1 MKACNG
7 EPRRLGVIG
16 CGAIAL
22 PVVEACAGGA
32 LPGWMLGGVLT
43 RSGRPTGIACHNDTD
58 PDSFL
63 GRGHDLIVEAAG
75 PAALAAHGA
84 RALAVADVWTVSGA
98 ALADAALLAA
108 LEAVGRQ
115 RGHRLR
121 LLSGAIAGLDG
132 VAMACADPEATLTVE
147 IDLPLA
153 SGPADQVF
161 AGTAREAARRFPDG
175 VNVAV
180 AAALAGPGLDRA
192 RVVVRRGSGRHR
204 LALAARSRHAQ
215 VLAAVEPDVAAGMH
229 PVAAG
234 IIACLRRETQIIWA
248 G

>member
-1 MKACNG
+1 MDRP
-7 EPRRLGVIG
+7 PRRLGIIG

-32 LPGWMLGGVLT
+32 LPGWVLAGVLT
-43 RSGRPTGIACHNDTD
+43 RTGQPAGIACHHDID
-58 PDSFL
+58 PQRFL

-84 RALAVADVWTVSGA
+84 GALAVADVWSVSGA
-98 ALADAALLAA
+98 ALADAALAAA
-108 LEAVGRQ
+108 LEAAGR
-115 RGHRLR
+115 RSGHRLR

-132 VAMACADPEATLTVE
+132 VAMACADPEASLAME
-147 IDLPLA
+147 IELPPA
-153 SGPADQVF
+153 PGPEGQIF

-180 AAALAGPGLDRA
+180 AAALAGPGLDRTH
-192 RVVVRRGSGRHR
+192 VVVKRAGTRHR
-204 LALAARSRHAQ
+204 LALTARSRHAQ
-215 VLAAVEPDVAAGMH
+215 VLAAVEPQGAAHLH
-229 PVAAG
+229 PVAAC
-234 IIACLRRETQIIWA
+234 IIACLRRETQTIWA